1 MGTAVRVLIAIVFAY
16 AILRVGL
23 AMLRM
28 FAQPVAEP
36 PPPGE
41 LRRVKLAYRCELCG
55 TEVRMTAPATSG
67 TEDMT
72 LVTPVALDG
81 GWRSG
86 HADPVHRVW
95 VRLGRVTSV

>member
-41 LRRVKLAYRCELCG
+41 LRRVKLVYRCELFG
-55 TEVRMTAPATSG
+55 TDVRMTVARDLDPEPPRHCM
-67 TEDMT
+67 EDMT
-72 LVTPVALDG
+72 LVTPVDDL
-81 GWRSG
+81 
-86 HADPVHRVW
+86 
-95 VRLGRVTSV
+95 

>member
-1 MGTAVRVLIAIVFAY
+1 MGSAVRVLIAVVCAY
-16 AILRVGL
+16 AILRMGL

-55 TEVRMTAPATSG
+55 TEVRMTAARDQDPEPPRHCM
-67 TEDMT
+67 EDMT
-72 LVTPVALDG
+72 LVTPVDDL
-81 GWRSG
+81 
-86 HADPVHRVW
+86 
-95 VRLGRVTSV
+95 